1 MSAKKAAK
9 KTSKPWWL
17 VMILGLVTLGLYF
30 VFRKSEEKKSPAREW
45 VEAIFFAVIAATL
58 IRAFTFEAF
67 TIPTP
72 SMEKSLLVGDFLFVS
87 KLSYGPRLPMTPI
100 AFPFVHHTMPFTES
114 VKSYVESVKLPYFRL
129 PGFGKIKNN
138 DIVVFNYPME
148 DFRPVDKQEH
158 YIKRCV
164 GLPGDKLE
172 VREGVLFIND
182 KPGEKPTYMQMRYRA
197 RTDGSG
203 FNMKTMK
210 ELGITEGPSPTME
223 GDFEITMTEGNAEKV
238 KNFSNVAQLQQ
249 VLDKKGYGVDYIFPH
264 SKKYN
269 WNVDNFGALVIPKQD
284 ATVSLNLDNLPLY
297 SRIISIYE
305 NNKLEVKGNDIL
317 INGVKANSYTFKM
330 NYYFMMGDNRHNSAD
345 SRFWGFVPEDH
356 IVGKAVFVWLSLDP
370 DATSIFTKVRWNRV
384 CSFIGQ
390 DALSTS
396 YLWLFALIGGG
407 IYFGSRWWRKKKEAR
422 SKA

>member
-9 KTSKPWWL
+9 KASKPWWL
-17 VMILGLVTLGLYF
+17 VILLGLLTLGLYF

-45 VEAIFFAVIAATL
+45 AEAVFFAVIAATL

-114 VKSYVESVKLPYFRL
+114 VKSYVESVKLPYMRL

-182 KPGEKPTYMQMRYRA
+182 KPADKPTYMQMRYRA

-203 FNMKTMK
+203 FNIKTIR
-210 ELGITEGPSPTME
+210 ELGITEGPNPTME
-223 GDFEITMTEGNAEKV
+223 GDYEITMTEGNAEKV
-238 KNFSNVAQLQQ
+238 KNFSNVSQLQP
-249 VLDKKGYGVDYIFPH
+249 VLDKKGYGADYIFPH

-269 WNVDNFGALVIPKQD
+269 WNVDNFGALVIPKEN
-284 ATVSLNLDNLPLY
+284 ATVDLNLDNLPLY

-305 NNKLEVKGNDIL
+305 KNKLEVKGNDIF
-317 INGVKANSYTFKM
+317 INGEKTGNYTFRM

-356 IVGKAVFVWLSLDP
+356 VVGKAVFVWLSLDP
-370 DATSIFTKVRWNRV
+370 DASSIFTKIRWSRV
-384 CSFIGQ
+384 CSLIGQ

-396 YLWLFALIGGG
+396 YLWLVALLGGG
-407 IYFGSRWWRKKKEAR
+407 IYFGSRWWRKKSEA
-422 SKA
+422 KARA